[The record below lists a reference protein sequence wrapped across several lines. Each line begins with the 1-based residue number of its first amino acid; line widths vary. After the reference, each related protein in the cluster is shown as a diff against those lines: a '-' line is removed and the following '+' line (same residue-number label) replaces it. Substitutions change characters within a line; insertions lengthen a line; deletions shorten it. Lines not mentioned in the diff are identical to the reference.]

1 MKLSVPLLSLLFL
14 MSAGCQQEKQTITET
29 ADKNST
35 ITVTDLAGR
44 EVTLQ
49 QPIERIILM
58 RSLGLY
64 ELAAVLG
71 DEVEEKLVGW
81 DSSLKTGDLDT
92 WQKYIERFPR
102 LDQVTILGDILRDT
116 VSAEAVLAL
125 KPDLV
130 IMNTYMLNRGSK
142 TVERLEQAGVPLL
155 FLRSEDPFRDPQES
169 IRLLGQVLGKT
180 ERANAAADWIDAEL
194 QPVLSQLKT
203 IEGKVPTIYLEAG
216 TQGPEKYGNTFGEN
230 QQGKT
235 VNWGSVLAQLRCQ
248 NIAAGAISGLY
259 GMGVIR
265 PEFLLT
271 ADPEVIVITGAHWT
285 AFPDSL
291 QLGYATD
298 RSQATQQLAA
308 FTTRPGW
315 SDLAA
320 VKNQRVHGI
329 HTRFGSHLMSFAAA
343 QQLAK
348 WLYPEKFQ
356 DLNPEERLREFHQ
369 KFLPVEMSGT
379 WMVSLDGE

>member
-1 MKLSVPLLSLLFL
+1 MKIPAAILSLLILIYAGCQRETLSVPATPAESP
-14 MSAGCQQEKQTITET
+14 
-29 ADKNST
+29 T

-44 EVTLQ
+44 EVTLK
-49 QPIERIILM
+49 QPVERIILM

-64 ELAAVLG
+64 ELATVLG
-71 DEVEEKLVGW
+71 DEVEEKLAGW

-92 WQKYIERFPR
+92 YEKFVTQYPR
-102 LDQVTILGDILRDT
+102 LEEVTILGDILRDT

-125 KPDLV
+125 EPDLV

-142 TVERLEQAGVPLL
+142 TVERLQQAGVPLL
-155 FLRSEDPFRDPQES
+155 FLKSEDPFRDPQKS
-169 IRLLGQVLGKT
+169 IRLLGKVLGKAT
-180 ERANAAADWIDAEL
+180 EANAAADWIDAEL
-194 QPVLSQLKT
+194 QLVFSKIET
-203 IEGKVPTIYLEAG
+203 IQGKIPTIYLEAG

-248 NIAAGAISGLY
+248 NIAAGSISGLY

-265 PEFLLT
+265 PEYLIT

-291 QLGYATD
+291 WLGYYAD
-298 RSQATQQLAA
+298 RDQSLKRLAA
-308 FTTRPGW
+308 FTERPGW
-315 SDLAA
+315 SELSA
-320 VKNQRVHGI
+320 VKQRRVHGI
-329 HTRFGSHLMSFAAA
+329 HTRFGSHIMSFAAA

-348 WLYPEKFQ
+348 WLYPEEFKE
-356 DLNPEERLREFHQ
+356 LNPEERLHEFHL
-369 KFLPVEMSGT
+369 KFMPVEMSGT
-379 WMVSLDGE
+379 WMASLDGN